1 MAQHW
6 FNDPFPDPSTWEDTH
21 KQEVSVEE
29 HPVIT
34 VARCGDLIRVL
45 RYVGDRHNLEVRDF
59 QMTLFHKNPL
69 PKDGPSAGDSD

>member
-1 MAQHW
+1 M
-6 FNDPFPDPSTWEDTH
+6 
-21 KQEVSVEE
+21 EE

-34 VARCGDLIRVL
+34 EARRGDLIRVL
-45 RYVGDRHNLEVRDF
+45 RYVEGSHNLEVRDF